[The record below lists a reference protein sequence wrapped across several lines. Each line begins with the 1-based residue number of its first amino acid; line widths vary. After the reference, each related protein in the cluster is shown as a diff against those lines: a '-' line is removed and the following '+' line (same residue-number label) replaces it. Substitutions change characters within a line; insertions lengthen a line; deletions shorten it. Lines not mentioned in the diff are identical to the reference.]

1 MNNKSIVT
9 ERCLGEIEKSK
20 TEQPTNVGHSQEQ
33 ACGSRDD
40 RNGEEG
46 GEKARE
52 ERPAEDTSAGV
63 ESISLA
69 SEELSIRARE
79 THCVLNTED
88 KDQQENLK
96 SPRGKQFTYKG
107 TQ

>member
-20 TEQPTNVGHSQEQ
+20 TEQPTNVGHSQ

-52 ERPAEDTSAGV
+52 ERTTEDTSAGV

-79 THCVLNTED
+79 AHCVLNTED